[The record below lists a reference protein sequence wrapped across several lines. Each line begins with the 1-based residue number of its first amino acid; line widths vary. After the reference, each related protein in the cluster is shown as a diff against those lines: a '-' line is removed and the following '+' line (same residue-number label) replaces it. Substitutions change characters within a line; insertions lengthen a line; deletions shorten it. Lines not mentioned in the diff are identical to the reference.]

1 MPDLIK
7 IYKSSD
13 FRIYETWKSDAH
25 KDVPFMYHYI
35 DSNGTCF
42 CASFDGHKYTNCEWV
57 DDKLVIS
64 VNNPGFAAGRL
75 SVIREFYLD
84 DASFADGVCNE
95 KVKETLNIL
104 LVNGETDVTQYD
116 TNVPV
121 FYMRGPK
128 GDKGDTGERGPQGIQ
143 GLQGV
148 QGPKGDKG
156 DTGERGPQG
165 PKGDGTTIRTISATV
180 DDKIGTPSVKV
191 NSSGDSKEQDV
202 VFIFSGLKGERGQ
215 QGETG
220 KAGPAGPQGPKGDAF
235 TYNDF
240 TEDQLAALKG
250 PKGDKGEQG
259 DVGPIGPQGEQGLQG
274 LQGIQGPIGP
284 QGPKGDAFTYND
296 FTEDQLAALKGPK
309 GEKGAT
315 GERGPQGEQGIQ
327 GPAGPKGDAFTYND
341 FTPEQ
346 LASLKGPQGEQGIQ
360 GIQGPAG
367 PKGDNGT
374 NGTDGT
380 PAGFGEI
387 VATVDNSTGT
397 PNVTVTTSGPNEAKN
412 FTFAFTGLKGENTNI
427 EPISD
432 EYINALD

>member
-57 DDKLVIS
+57 DDKLVVS

-128 GDKGDTGERGPQGIQ
+128 GDKGDKGEQGEVGPQGIQ
-143 GLQGV
+143 GLQG
-148 QGPKGDKG
+148 
-156 DTGERGPQG
+156 ERGPQG
-165 PKGDGTTIRTISATV
+165 PA
-180 DDKIGTPSVKV
+180 
-191 NSSGDSKEQDV
+191 
-202 VFIFSGLKGERGQ
+202 
-215 QGETG
+215 
-220 KAGPAGPQGPKGDAF
+220 
-235 TYNDF
+235 
-240 TEDQLAALKG
+240 
-250 PKGDKGEQG
+250 
-259 DVGPIGPQGEQGLQG
+259 
-274 LQGIQGPIGP
+274 
-284 QGPKGDAFTYND
+284 
-296 FTEDQLAALKGPK
+296 
-309 GEKGAT
+309 
-315 GERGPQGEQGIQ
+315 GPQGEQGIQ
-327 GPAGPKGDAFTYND
+327 GPVGPVGPKGEQGPKGDAFKYSD
-341 FTPEQ
+341 FTEDQ
-346 LASLKGPQGEQGIQ
+346 LSALKGPQGEQGIQ
-360 GIQGPAG
+360 GPKGEAFKYSDFTPEQLESLKG
-367 PKGDNGT
+367 PKGDQGEKGDTGPAGT
-374 NGTDGT
+374 DGTDGT

-387 VATVDNSTGT
+387 AATVDNSTGT
-397 PNVTVTTSGPNEAKN
+397 PNVTVTTSGTNEAKN
-412 FTFAFTGLKGENTNI
+412 FTFAFTGLKGEKGDAGSGGIVNVESI
-427 EPISD
+427 PD
-432 EYINALD
+432 DYINALDESL

>member
-25 KDVPFMYHYI
+25 KDVPFIYHYI

-64 VNNPGFAAGRL
+64 VNNPGFATGRL

-128 GDKGDTGERGPQGIQ
+128 GDKGDKGDRGEVGPQGPAGPKGEQGIQ
-143 GLQGV
+143 GPIGPV
-148 QGPKGDKG
+148 GPKGEQGPKGDAFKYS
-156 DTGERGPQG
+156 DFTSEQLESLKG
-165 PKGDGTTIRTISATV
+165 PKG
-180 DDKIGTPSVKV
+180 
-191 NSSGDSKEQDV
+191 EQGPV
-202 VFIFSGLKGERGQ
+202 
-215 QGETG
+215 
-220 KAGPAGPQGPKGDAF
+220 GPAGPQGEQGPVGPAGPQGEQGPVGPAGPKGDKGDAF

-250 PKGDKGEQG
+250 PKGDKGEKGEQG
-259 DVGPIGPQGEQGLQG
+259 IQGPQGEQGIQG
-274 LQGIQGPIGP
+274 PQGEQGIQGPKGD
-284 QGPKGDAFTYND
+284 KGDAFKYSD
-296 FTEDQLAALKGPK
+296 FTEDQLASLKGPK
-309 GEKGAT
+309 GDKGDT

-327 GPAGPKGDAFTYND
+327 GPI
-341 FTPEQ
+341 
-346 LASLKGPQGEQGIQ
+346 GET
-360 GIQGPAG
+360 GPAG
-367 PKGDNGT
+367 
-374 NGTDGT
+374 TDGIDGRDGA

-397 PNVTVTTSGPNEAKN
+397 PNVTVTTSGTNEAKN

-427 EPISD
+427 VPISD
-432 EYINALD
+432 DYINALDESL